1 VRKRSCPESKTDVF
15 RLVTGRGT
23 PLGAPVPTLKIATNS
38 DLATRK
44 SGWVDFNAGQL
55 LENKTML
62 VLADELLAHVVDI
75 ASGRKLARNEEN
87 GFREIAIF
95 KDGVTL

>member
-1 VRKRSCPESKTDVF
+1 
-15 RLVTGRGT
+15 
-23 PLGAPVPTLKIATNS
+23 VPTLKIATNS

-44 SGWVDFNAGQL
+44 SSWVDFNAGQL
-55 LENKTML
+55 LENKTMPE
-62 VLADELLAHVVDI
+62 LADQLFAHVVDI
-75 ASGRKLARNEEN
+75 ASGRKQARNEEN